1 MNKVVKPQKDQSTLH
16 QLDSFKVRHISLRQS
31 LHWRTLKTYWQRQIH
46 SIDRPPSARSD
57 MWGSTLKHPMHSFL
71 GYV

>member
-31 LHWRTLKTYWQRQIH
+31 LHWRTLKTYW
-46 SIDRPPSARSD
+46 
-57 MWGSTLKHPMHSFL
+57 
-71 GYV
+71 